1 MAAWR
6 LATVVFLVAALF
18 NFPWELAQSP
28 LYVAM
33 PPLPARL
40 WCCFV
45 ASLGDGVLLLLLWV
59 AGWAVFRQKV
69 WFGSPSA
76 VRYVAMV
83 VAGVGLGVVVEVAAL
98 EAGRWSYGPQMPR
111 IGSVGVTPLL
121 QMVLLPPLIFTL
133 TARLVGLGKV
143 VRPSQN

>member
-33 PPLPARL
+33 PPLPASL

-45 ASLGDGVLLLLLWV
+45 ASLGDGVLLLLLW
-59 AGWAVFRQKV
+59 GRRL
-69 WFGSPSA
+69 GGLSA
-76 VRYVAMV
+76 
-83 VAGVGLGVVVEVAAL
+83 E
-98 EAGRWSYGPQMPR
+98 S
-111 IGSVGVTPLL
+111 
-121 QMVLLPPLIFTL
+121 
-133 TARLVGLGKV
+133 V
-143 VRPSQN
+143 VRIAECGEVRGDGRRRRRARGGR